1 MLFTS
6 AAKKVP
12 LDGPPRA
19 VLQRRVKLHTNE
31 PGLSNGTWE
40 QKIIFDFSNN
50 AGNID
55 AATNP
60 TGQLTYYK
68 GVLYGYAGNGASEG
82 GTIYTLTQSGTTWT
96 QSTIYS
102 FGGYPDGWNPA
113 ARPFFGKDGTM
124 YGLTFYGG
132 LNDAGVFFSR
142 P

>member
-31 PGLSNGTWE
+31 PGLSNGPWQ

-68 GVLYGYAGNGASEG
+68 GVLYGYARNAASQG
-82 GTIYTLTQSGTTWT
+82 GPIYTLTQSVTPCT
-96 QSTIYS
+96 QSTIHS
-102 FGGYPDGWNPA
+102 FRSSPYRRSPPA
-113 ARPFFGKDGTM
+113 
-124 YGLTFYGG
+124 
-132 LNDAGVFFSR
+132 
-142 P
+142 